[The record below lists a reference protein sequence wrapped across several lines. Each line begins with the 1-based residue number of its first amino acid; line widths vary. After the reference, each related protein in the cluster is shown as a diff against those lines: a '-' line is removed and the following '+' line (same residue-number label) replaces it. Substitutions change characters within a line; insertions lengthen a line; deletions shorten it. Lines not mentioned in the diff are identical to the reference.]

1 MYFALPMKRIII
13 SSIIALVVL
22 LLAATGFYYSQKYT
36 VIHSNPIDAI
46 PSDAAFFIEVK
57 NGANGLAQL
66 KKSEL
71 FKLLDSDSS
80 INEIQ
85 NSFNWVDSLAKSED
99 LANKIWSTKNIFISA
114 HPTKATDFD
123 FLYCL
128 NLPRGTSS
136 GNFISLIEDLSEKQY
151 STSIREYENV
161 KIYEIMKQNE
171 SYFTF
176 AISKGVFMFSRTSF
190 LVEDAIRQLKNGIS
204 FKKSNSFN
212 QINKVIANDDS
223 ILLYVNHNGLND
235 LLTGFINNERTS
247 LRELINN
254 ICRWSRFNL
263 QFKKSALQLEGVSS
277 SSDTLDLFHAIKN
290 QSPLISKAA
299 TVASSRTSI
308 FIDIC
313 TSNISKCLEGMRSN
327 ETFYV
332 AKQKSTKIIDS
343 LNQKLKIDLSKLMT
357 NWNSKE
363 VTLLITEPG
372 SLNLENN
379 TYALMY
385 AEKPEDA
392 VSSLEKIQFASGKNK
407 VSEKYRSHSINHI
420 NENALVPLFFG
431 KLFIDIQQTYFTTV
445 RNFIVFGN
453 SPSVLKSFIDDYED
467 KKTLDQEEDFIRHKT
482 NSQLNGQINL
492 YFNLQKGGNILRSLG
507 NDDISEKL
515 INDGIFRKSIQ
526 SVAISFSAK
535 DDLVTSKSRIDF
547 GTKNKKE
554 IRLLWSTQLD
564 TSISSPPFTIKVGNE
579 NLLIIQDNKNNL
591 NLYNESGQLIWKK
604 IIDEPI
610 LSDIFAI
617 DQYHNG
623 EVQIIFNTP
632 TKLYIIDSKGDSV
645 GKFPIRLPTKATN
658 GCLVKDFD
666 GNNHFQI
673 YVACENGIVY
683 AYESTGKPVDDWIFK
698 QSVFGISKSFSTV
711 RYENNTFLIAQSKNG
726 IILIDRKGKVNRVS
740 TDFDIDK
747 MAIVN
752 SDSGQTATI
761 YLLSNTRDLYS
772 LHLSNLKAISKESI
786 DFEVSDIVTSGND
799 FEGQLII
806 LSKNQLYKLE
816 GGSQS
821 LLKIFDSTGD
831 YSLVSSTNYPFRLA
845 IIDKLKNRFFLLNKD
860 GSPSSGYPVYG
871 STRFNYYE
879 GSDISG
885 NSYLVVGS
893 PSGIIYV
900 YTE

>member
-1 MYFALPMKRIII
+1 MYFAFPMKRIII

-22 LLAATGFYYSQKYT
+22 LLAGTGFYYSQKYT

-46 PSDAAFFIEVK
+46 PSDAAFFIQVK
-57 NGANGLAQL
+57 NGADGLDQL

-80 INEIQ
+80 INEIEK
-85 NSFNWVDSLAKSED
+85 SLKWVDSLAKSKD

-136 GNFISLIEDLSEKQY
+136 GNFISFIEDLCENKY
-151 STSIREYENV
+151 STSIREYEDV
-161 KIYEIMKQNE
+161 KIYEIMKENE
-171 SYFTF
+171 SIFTF
-176 AISKGVFMFSRTSF
+176 AISKGVIMFSRTSF

-204 FKKSNSFN
+204 FKKSNSFTLITKN
-212 QINKVIANDDS
+212 IGNDES
-223 ILLYVNHNGLND
+223 ILLYVNHNGLHD
-235 LLTGFINNERTS
+235 LLTGFINNERES
-247 LRELINN
+247 LRELINS
-254 ICRWSRFNL
+254 ICRWSRFSL

-277 SSDTLDLFHAIKN
+277 SSDTLDLFHTIKY
-290 QSPLISKAA
+290 QTVVQSKAA

-313 TSNISKCLEGMRSN
+313 TSNISKCFEGMRNN
-327 ETFYV
+327 ETFFV
-332 AKQKSTKIIDS
+332 NKQKSIKIIDS
-343 LNQKLKIDLSKLMT
+343 LNQKLKIDHSKLMT
-357 NWNSKE
+357 SWNSKE
-363 VTLLITEPG
+363 VALLITEPG

-385 AEKPEDA
+385 TENPLDA
-392 VSSLEKIQFASGKNK
+392 ISSLEKIQYASGKNK
-407 VSEKYRSHSINHI
+407 YSEKYRSHSINHI
-420 NENALVPLFFG
+420 NEDALVPLFFG
-431 KLFIDIQQTYFTTV
+431 KLFIDIQQTYFTSIKS
-445 RNFIVFGN
+445 FIIFGN

-482 NSQLNGQINL
+482 NLQLNGQINF

-507 NDDISEKL
+507 NEDISQKL

-526 SVAISFSAK
+526 SVAISFTAK
-535 DDLVTSKSRIDF
+535 DALVTSKLRVDF
-547 GTKNKKE
+547 SVKSKKE
-554 IRLLWSTQLD
+554 IRLLWSAQLD
-564 TSISSPPFTIKVGNE
+564 TTISSAPFTFQKDNE

-604 IIDEPI
+604 IIGEPI

-645 GKFPIRLPTKATN
+645 GKFPIRLPAKATN
-658 GCLVKDFD
+658 GCFVKDFD
-666 GNNHFQI
+666 GNNHYQI
-673 YVACENGIVY
+673 YVACENGIIY
-683 AYESTGKPVDDWIFK
+683 AYESGGKPVDEWIFK
-698 QSVFGISKSFSTV
+698 QSLFGLSKPFSTI
-711 RYENNTFLIAQSKNG
+711 RSNNATFLITLSENG
-726 IILIDRKGKVNRVS
+726 IVLIDRKGKVNRVT
-740 TDFDIDK
+740 TDFEIDK
-747 MAIVN
+747 IAIIN
-752 SDSGQTATI
+752 SDSGKAATI
-761 YLLSNTRDLYS
+761 YLLSSKRDLYS
-772 LHLSNLKAISKESI
+772 LQLSNPKAISKESI
-786 DFEVSDIVTSGND
+786 DFEVSDIASTEND
-799 FEGQLII
+799 DDGKLII
-806 LSKNQLYKLE
+806 LSKNQLYKLDGE
-816 GGSQS
+816 SKI
-821 LLKIFDSTGD
+821 LLKTFDIGSD
-831 YSLVSSTNYPFRLA
+831 YSLVRSTNQPYRSA
-845 IIDKLKNRFFLLNKD
+845 IIDKLKNKFFLLNKD
-860 GSPSSGYPVYG
+860 GSPSNGYPVYG
-871 STRFNYYE
+871 STKFNYFESSYN
-879 GSDISG
+879 SG